1 MKALRRGVIRGAL
14 GIAAVGVLA
23 VSVSGFAVTA
33 HAQDGAWPQKPIR
46 VIVPFNPGGRTDT
59 VARLIAKE
67 IEEQNLLPQ
76 PLVVVNMQGGG
87 GAVAGQAA
95 LDADDGHTIM
105 HWHHQM
111 LIANAMDIVN
121 FGPDAFK
128 SIGFTGGGSPVWT
141 VRTDSG
147 FEEFADLVDAL
158 KEEPASLIEVIGI
171 GTIPH
176 FVGAMLA
183 QEADIET
190 RKVQAG
196 GGSDRLKMIA
206 GGNADISLFAAS
218 EYLNMKD
225 VGSGLRALV
234 FFGPNRIENIPDV
247 PTATELGYDVTWANP
262 NWWIAPADMPDEHVD
277 ILADALKTA
286 FEAEEIKTYFR
297 ENALDHYWTPGDEA
311 HEQSK
316 VLLGR
321 LQQIAEEIR

>member
-1 MKALRRGVIRGAL
+1 MTAYRRTILHRTAALALCGAL
-14 GIAAVGVLA
+14 ALAAPAAVG
-23 VSVSGFAVTA
+23 TA
-33 HAQDGAWPQKPIR
+33 KAQDEAWPEKPIR

-59 VARLIAKE
+59 VARLVAKE
-67 IEEQNLLPQ
+67 IEEQGLLPQ

-111 LIANAMDIVN
+111 LIANAMGIVP
-121 FGPDAFK
+121 FGPDEFR

-147 FEEFADLVDAL
+147 FDELADLVDAL
-158 KEEPASLIEVIGI
+158 KEEPASLVEVIGI

-183 QEADIET
+183 KEAGIET

-196 GGSDRLKMIA
+196 GGADRLKMIA

-225 VGSGLRALV
+225 VGEGLRAIV
-234 FFGPNRIENIPDV
+234 FFGPNRIDNIADV
-247 PTATELGYDVTWANP
+247 PTAVELGYDVTWANP
-262 NWWIAPADMPDEHVD
+262 NWWIAPADMPDEHVA
-277 ILADALKTA
+277 ILAEALKTA

-297 ENALDHYWTPGDEA
+297 ENALDHYWTPGEEA
-311 HEQSK
+311 HEASAE
-316 VLLGR
+316 LLGR
-321 LQQIAEEIR
+321 LEEVAAEIR